1 MKVKD
6 KFYLGVLYGL
16 ALPLLAYVFGDMIQQ
31 QLAKFMRPNFFYIVC
46 IALNVLIFRFAI
58 KKEYDQLARGILL
71 STFIYAMIFAFTI
84 IK

>member
-1 MKVKD
+1 
-6 KFYLGVLYGL
+6 
-16 ALPLLAYVFGDMIQQ
+16 MIQQ
-31 QLAKFMRPNFFYIVC
+31 QLVKFMRPNFFYIVC

>member
-1 MKVKD
+1 MKIKD

-16 ALPLLAYVFGDMIQQ
+16 AIPLLAYVFGEMIQE
-31 QLAKFMRPNFFYIVC
+31 QLEKFMRPNFFYIAC

-71 STFIYAMIFAFTI
+71 STFIYAMIFAFTKI
-84 IK
+84 I

>member
-1 MKVKD
+1 MKIKD

-16 ALPLLAYVFGDMIQQ
+16 ALPLLAYVFGDMIQE